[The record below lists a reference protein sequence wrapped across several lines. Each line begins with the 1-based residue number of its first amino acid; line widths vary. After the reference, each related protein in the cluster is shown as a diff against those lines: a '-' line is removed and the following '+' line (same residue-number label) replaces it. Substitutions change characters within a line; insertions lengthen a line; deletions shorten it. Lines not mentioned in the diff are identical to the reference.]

1 MNRYVVTRMDIHG
14 KPRMCAALCDS
25 RNKLI
30 DVRLS
35 DCARKTLL
43 GNVYVGRVLNIVK
56 NMNAAFI
63 QIAPDITCYYPLEDY
78 KNPVFTHKCSQ
89 NKALVAGDELLVQV
103 KKEAQKTK
111 EPMVTTNISFTGK
124 YVVLTTENKKFG
136 LSAKL
141 SPEQKMRLKEL
152 LSDYQGKEAG
162 LIVRTNAKDAAD
174 EEILAE
180 AAGLYTEY
188 EKMLEMARHATHFTC
203 LFEEE
208 PEYLRRLKDLRED
221 SLEEVVT
228 DDRDIFE
235 KICASY
241 AIPKEA
247 LCSGGILPQEIDR
260 VATKSGIVLHFY
272 RDNQYPLA
280 SLYSLKSQ
288 LEQALSE
295 RVWLKSGANLIIQAT
310 EALTVIDVN
319 TGKNIARKEP
329 EEQFLSVNL
338 EAAAEIARQLRL
350 RNISGIIIVD
360 FVNLKYKEA
369 RKKLLQEFS
378 GMLALDPVQT
388 TLIDMTPLGLVEIT
402 RKKIQKSLAESVRS

>member
-1 MNRYVVTRMDIHG
+1 M
-14 KPRMCAALCDS
+14 
-25 RNKLI
+25 
-30 DVRLS
+30 
-35 DCARKTLL
+35 
-43 GNVYVGRVLNIVK
+43 
-56 NMNAAFI
+56 
-63 QIAPDITCYYPLEDY
+63 
-78 KNPVFTHKCSQ
+78 
-89 NKALVAGDELLVQV
+89 
-103 KKEAQKTK
+103 
-111 EPMVTTNISFTGK
+111 
-124 YVVLTTENKKFG
+124 
-136 LSAKL
+136 
-141 SPEQKMRLKEL
+141 
-152 LSDYQGKEAG
+152 
-162 LIVRTNAKDAAD
+162 
-174 EEILAE
+174 
-180 AAGLYTEY
+180 
-188 EKMLEMARHATHFTC
+188 
-203 LFEEE
+203 
-208 PEYLRRLKDLRED
+208 
-221 SLEEVVT
+221 EEVVT

-235 KICASY
+235 KICVSY
-241 AIPKEA
+241 GIGKEA
-247 LCSGGILPQEIDR
+247 LHSDGILPQEIDR

-272 RDNQYPLA
+272 RDAQYPLA

-338 EAAAEIARQLRL
+338 EAAAEITRQLRL

>member
-35 DCARKTLL
+35 DCTRKTLL

-78 KNPVFTHKCSQ
+78 KRPIFTHKCSQ

-111 EPMVTTNISFTGK
+111 EPMVTTNISLAGK

-141 SPEQKMRLKEL
+141 DAEQKKRLKEL
-152 LSDYQGKEAG
+152 LSDYQEKEAG
-162 LIVRTNAKDAAD
+162 LIVRTNAKDAQD

-188 EKMLEMARHATHFTC
+188 GKMLETARHATRFTC
-203 LFEEE
+203 LLEEE
-208 PEYLRRLKDLRED
+208 PEYLRRLRDLRED

-228 DDRDIFE
+228 DDREIFE
-235 KICASY
+235 KICTFY
-241 AIPKEA
+241 GMPKEA
-247 LCSGGILPQEIDR
+247 LCSGGVLPQELDR
-260 VATKSGIVLHFY
+260 ITTKSGIVLHFY
-272 RDNQYPLA
+272 RDAQYPLA

-295 RVWLKSGANLIIQAT
+295 RIWLKSGANLIIQAT

-319 TGKNIARKEP
+319 TGKNIARREP

-378 GMLALDPVQT
+378 RMLALDPVQT

>member
-1 MNRYVVTRMDIHG
+1 MG
-14 KPRMCAALCDS
+14 SEMCI
-25 RNKLI
+25 R
-30 DVRLS
+30 
-35 DCARKTLL
+35 
-43 GNVYVGRVLNIVK
+43 
-56 NMNAAFI
+56 
-63 QIAPDITCYYPLEDY
+63 
-78 KNPVFTHKCSQ
+78 
-89 NKALVAGDELLVQV
+89 
-103 KKEAQKTK
+103 
-111 EPMVTTNISFTGK
+111 
-124 YVVLTTENKKFG
+124 
-136 LSAKL
+136 
-141 SPEQKMRLKEL
+141 
-152 LSDYQGKEAG
+152 
-162 LIVRTNAKDAAD
+162 
-174 EEILAE
+174 
-180 AAGLYTEY
+180 
-188 EKMLEMARHATHFTC
+188 
-203 LFEEE
+203 
-208 PEYLRRLKDLRED
+208 
-221 SLEEVVT
+221 
-228 DDRDIFE
+228 DR
-235 KICASY
+235 
-241 AIPKEA
+241 
-247 LCSGGILPQEIDR
+247 EIDR

-272 RDNQYPLA
+272 RDAQYPLA